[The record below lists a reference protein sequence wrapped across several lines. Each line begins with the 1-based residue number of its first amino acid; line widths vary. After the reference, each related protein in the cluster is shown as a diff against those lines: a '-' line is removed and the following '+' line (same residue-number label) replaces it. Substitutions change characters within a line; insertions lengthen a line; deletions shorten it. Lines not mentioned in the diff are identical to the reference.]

1 MTILELATM
10 AQSNA
15 QIGFDNRRLELLD
28 ILQMYHDR
36 LDDSD
41 ASPEELVEEV
51 RLLTRTVEYK
61 HEQLLKLATE
71 INANWRIV
79 AQLDRQTAKK
89 EAGG

>member
-1 MTILELATM
+1 MELATM

-15 QIGFDNRRLELLD
+15 QIGFDNRMLELLD

-36 LDDSD
+36 LDDND
-41 ASPEELVEEV
+41 AAPEELVKNV

-71 INANWRIV
+71 INANRRIV
-79 AQLDRQTAKK
+79 AQLDRQEDAN
-89 EAGG
+89 G